1 MADCINNL
9 LWTVIPTGLDQDG
22 HARVAVHLAIRL
34 GAPPINKPT
43 VLGSYPDFA
52 DWPTSIRK
60 GQLRFELEFRELNNE
75 NVLQVV
81 RTEVLSTS
89 SSELWR
95 HLFPPDSP
103 VTSCKPGSAKEAD
116 PRTQR
121 TYESY
126 SMRKIA
132 AETENLYVNLAA
144 QSLQSL
150 RRGVATGGDYRS
162 RFAKSN
168 LVPTARPTVKE
179 AREHFA
185 PLNLFQQAEP
195 SEAEKYCLEQLQR
208 FFGDWVHGH
217 AESPSLENRKKVAAY
232 VESYIGKLQPL
243 PSEGIGIPSVRR
255 SLKPQVFKALVERA
269 FKELRLNVEWTPH
282 WQDCAANT
290 DVHDNRYSAANL
302 SDVIDY
308 AIFHRPLPE
317 LHAAPPTD
325 CTRYNFNELVS
336 MLGSHPDLYPS
347 VGLVFDLR
355 TSVPVGLAQH
365 PRGRV
370 AARITWGVPLAQK
383 SKDSLPFT
391 AYEMFPSAGN
401 TGPQRFL
408 PCSRA
413 DARPSDLSPSE
424 DVIRHGVLDISDP
437 SRFHIHLLDTHS
449 THYKSQG
456 VEGNETPTSPD
467 RDKTSRDAEVPKL
480 RSCGLALIKDNRKS
494 KIEAIAKRNASIQSD
509 LDAGKRVTF
518 FAEDLTI
525 GLRVDIFTVPPQKK
539 PAEGNWKSL
548 CLRSTTYELINN
560 PTKQG
565 KWESAP
571 IQTVL
576 GSAESA
582 RFSAVKTLLDSS
594 SNRGEGIVHSAASR
608 ATADSDSNYQ
618 LLETICRW
626 ENWSFGAPLPIKNPD
641 TPVYDSTRRPL
652 RIRAT
657 HKVSKSL
664 PQLEFGNRYYVRC
677 RAAFLDGS
685 GLSMEECEST
695 APKLGSADGA
705 PFLFQRIESID
716 SPVVLLDAP
725 INPLEVPGEQSANL
739 VLRSAGASASRHIV
753 PPRVSPYLALLHG
766 FFDHDK
772 NGALKDYMWSED
784 GSFALTC
791 QVQACDKKEKPVSD
805 NNAIF
810 RRYSGPKI
818 ALKHPYLPDPAA
830 QCLHVALF
838 DRRTS
843 ANDVEVA
850 LHEFFP
856 PQKWPQT
863 TPLKIEL
870 KKAEDEQ
877 KTDASMGPI
886 GDDGTLTVY
895 LKEGRAASLLLCQT
909 LKDRTAHDRPLV
921 EAFRLADL
929 MRRQALTV
937 NTEVPNLDLHWLLA
951 SSTKLDLVHAVE
963 KPLVAP
969 ELNTVNAI
977 EQLPGSNSI
986 KLHASVTVDA
996 DSTGEFDITASWTDC
1011 IDGEAACDPKHQTG
1025 MSTTKSVVCTRKVA
1039 LLEVATKGENTIAF
1053 DVDHVIGDT
1062 KYHEI
1067 TYSVNAKSRF
1077 APYFAGYQ
1085 EVVSDPRNE
1094 ALAGKFTRQIEKTDD
1109 TVNVV
1114 HVCNRAA
1121 PDPPSILYIVPI
1133 FRWDIGT
1140 RSHGEIHR
1148 RWGGGLRIYVDK
1160 PWCSSGN
1167 GELLGVL
1174 LAERPESLTESVAK
1188 LVTQWGIDPLWEG
1201 NPLPEPPTP
1210 EDFEGTA
1217 GFVRHCKPSTETE
1230 HVLKGLAVNE
1240 QPDLAVSVVG
1250 FAPQFDCERKL
1261 LYFDV
1266 IMHPKQ
1272 AYYPFVRFA
1281 LTRFQPNS
1289 IADAYL
1295 SKVVTAD
1302 FMQLAPDRWV
1312 VSYYRHHKL
1321 YVYVYGFTY
1330 RSSFAAGHG
1339 SEMVIAVERRVQGRD
1354 SDFCWVPAID
1364 PKTHREVKTRVQPAV
1379 LSAAD
1384 RVIIGEG
1391 LPDDVQR
1398 GMSVWRAEFDL
1409 RGVSLGSDR
1418 RAVVQEVEIYQGDD
1432 PADSSKV
1439 SECERV
1445 VFADAVKV

>member
-34 GAPPINKPT
+34 GLPPTNKSV

-52 DWPTSIRK
+52 DWPASIRK
-60 GQLRFELEFRELNNE
+60 GRLKFELEFRELNND
-75 NVLQVV
+75 NMLKVAG
-81 RTEVLSTS
+81 TEVLSTS
-89 SSELWR
+89 SSELWM

-103 VTSCKPGSAKEAD
+103 VKTCEPGSAKEAD

-144 QSLQSL
+144 QSLENL
-150 RRGVATGGDYRS
+150 RRGVASSGDYRS

-179 AREHFA
+179 AREHFG

-208 FFGDWVHGH
+208 FFADWVHSH
-217 AESPSLENRKKVAAY
+217 VESPPLETRKKVAAY
-232 VESYIGKLQPL
+232 VETYIGKLQPL
-243 PSEGIGIPSVRR
+243 PSEGIGIPAVRR

-269 FKELRLNVEWTPH
+269 FRELRLNSELVPR
-282 WQDCAANT
+282 WQECTGNT
-290 DVHDNRYSAANL
+290 EVHDYRYSAANL

-317 LHAAPPTD
+317 LQKAPPTD
-325 CTRYNFNELVS
+325 CSRYDFHELVS

-355 TSVPVGLAQH
+355 TTVPVGLALNS
-365 PRGRV
+365 RGRV
-370 AARITWGVPLAQK
+370 AARITWGTPLAQK
-383 SKDSLPFT
+383 SRDSLPFT
-391 AYEMFPSAGN
+391 AYEVFPSAANAGQ
-401 TGPQRFL
+401 QRFL
-408 PCSRA
+408 ACSRA
-413 DARPSDLSPSE
+413 DARASDLSPSE
-424 DVIRHGVLDISDP
+424 DVIRHGVLDISDA
-437 SRFHIHLLDTHS
+437 SRFHIHLIDTHS

-467 RDKTSRDAEVPKL
+467 RGNTSRDAEVPKV
-480 RSCGLALIKDNRKS
+480 RSCGLALIKDNRKG
-494 KIEAIAKRNASIQSD
+494 KVEAVAKRNASIQSD

-518 FAEDLTI
+518 FAEDITV
-525 GLRVDIFTVPPQKK
+525 GLRVDVFTVRQQKK

-548 CLRSTTYELINN
+548 CLRSTTYELVTN

-565 KWESAP
+565 KWESGN
-571 IQTVL
+571 IKTKLDSV
-576 GSAESA
+576 ESA
-582 RFSAVKTLLDSS
+582 RSAGVKILADL
-594 SNRGEGIVHSAASR
+594 NQKRGEGIVHSAASR

-626 ENWSFGAPLPIKNPD
+626 ENWSFGAPLPIKNPEV
-641 TPVYDSTRRPL
+641 PVYDSTRRPL

-657 HKVSKSL
+657 HKVSQSL
-664 PQLEFGNRYYVRC
+664 PQLEFANRYYFRC

-685 GLSMEECEST
+685 GLSLEECESA
-695 APKLGSADGA
+695 APKLGTADGS

-725 INPLEVPGEQSANL
+725 INPAETPGEQSATL
-739 VLRSAGASASRHIV
+739 ALRSEAETSIRHVV

-766 FFDHDK
+766 FFDHSG
-772 NGALKDYMWSED
+772 NGAFKDYMWSED
-784 GSFALTC
+784 GSFAFTC
-791 QVQACDKKEKPVSD
+791 QVKACEQKEKPVSD

-810 RRYSGPKI
+810 RRYSGSKI
-818 ALKHPYLPDPAA
+818 VLKHAYLPDPAA
-830 QCLHVALF
+830 QSLHVSLVH
-838 DRRTS
+838 RRST
-843 ANDVEVA
+843 AEDVEAV

-856 PQKWPQT
+856 PQNWPNT

-870 KKAEDEQ
+870 KNAERGQ
-877 KTDASMGPI
+877 KTDATMGPI

-895 LKEGRAASLLLCQT
+895 LKEGRSASILLCHT
-909 LKDRTAHDRPLV
+909 LKDRTAHGSPLV

-929 MRRQALTV
+929 MRRRALSV
-937 NTEVPNLDLHWLLA
+937 NSEVPNLDLHWLLA

-963 KPLVAP
+963 KPVEPP
-969 ELNTVNAI
+969 ELKAVNAV
-977 EQLPGSNSI
+977 EQLLGSNSV
-986 KLHASVTVDA
+986 KLNASVVVDA

-1011 IDGEAACDPKHQTG
+1011 VDEEAACNLKHQTG
-1025 MSTTKSVVCTRKVA
+1025 RSTTNSVVCTKKVA
-1039 LLEVATKGENTIAF
+1039 LSEFATDGENTIAF

-1077 APYFAGYQ
+1077 APYFAGHKD
-1085 EVVSDPRNE
+1085 VISNPRDE
-1094 ALAGKFTRQIEKTDD
+1094 KLASKFTLPNNKTDKTED
-1109 TVNVV
+1109 VV
-1114 HVCNRAA
+1114 HICNRAA
-1121 PDPPSILYIVPI
+1121 PDPPSIQYIVPI
-1133 FRWDIGT
+1133 FRWDIGE
-1140 RSHGEIHR
+1140 RSHGGIHKR
-1148 RWGGGLRIYVDK
+1148 CGGGLRIYVDK
-1160 PWCSSGN
+1160 PWCSSGD

-1174 LAERPESLTESVAK
+1174 LAERPESLSESVAK

-1217 GFVRHCKPSTETE
+1217 GFVRHCNHSTETE
-1230 HVLKGLAVNE
+1230 YVLKGLSLKE
-1240 QPDLAVSVVG
+1240 QPDLSVSVLG
-1250 FAPQFDCERKL
+1250 FSPQFDCERKL

-1302 FMQLAPDRWV
+1302 FMQLAPHRWV

-1330 RSSFAAGHG
+1330 RSSFAAAHG
-1339 SEMVIAVERRVQGRD
+1339 SEMVIAVERRVQGRE

-1364 PKTHREVKTRVQPAV
+1364 PKTHREVKIRVESTV

-1384 RVIIGEG
+1384 RLAIGGG

-1418 RAVVQEVEIYQGDD
+1418 RVVVQEVESYQGDD
-1432 PADSSKV
+1432 PVDSAKT

-1445 VFADAVKV
+1445 VFADALKL